1 MIIEI
6 CLIAFLFPF
15 VFIMCVF
22 FYKIIDSYMRYS
34 GNSLIKD
41 RIDIRH
47 DKNIKKDN
55 NFGNYGRQ

>member
-1 MIIEI
+1 
-6 CLIAFLFPF
+6 
-15 VFIMCVF
+15 
-22 FYKIIDSYMRYS
+22 MRYS